1 MAATFHFVA
10 LECLKQNEMF
20 HDEIVVLYQ
29 GSQVFPK
36 VGAAFQFKLGT
47 KVANDRLPDGHPC
60 PNGAIVVP
68 AYPGVEAFLETPIPT
83 HGLGIRLVEIDE
95 PFTANDLIGQL
106 LISPIPTEGIVS
118 KVLRGSGAEYRL
130 SWIVV

>member
-1 MAATFHFVA
+1 M
-10 LECLKQNEMF
+10 
-20 HDEIVVLYQ
+20 
-29 GSQVFPK
+29 
-36 VGAAFQFKLGT
+36 
-47 KVANDRLPDGHPC
+47 
-60 PNGAIVVP
+60 VP
-68 AYPGVEAFLETPIPT
+68 AYPGVEAFLEAPIPT

>member
-36 VGAAFQFKLGT
+36 VGAAF
-47 KVANDRLPDGHPC
+47 
-60 PNGAIVVP
+60 
-68 AYPGVEAFLETPIPT
+68 
-83 HGLGIRLVEIDE
+83 
-95 PFTANDLIGQL
+95 
-106 LISPIPTEGIVS
+106 
-118 KVLRGSGAEYRL
+118 
-130 SWIVV
+130 